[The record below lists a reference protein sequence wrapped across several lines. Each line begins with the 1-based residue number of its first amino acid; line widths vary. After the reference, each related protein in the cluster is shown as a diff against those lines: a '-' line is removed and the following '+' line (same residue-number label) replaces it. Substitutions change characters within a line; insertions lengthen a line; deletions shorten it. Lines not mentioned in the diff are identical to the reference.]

1 MDLELLIFNRKGW
14 QLVLA
19 LLASIRLCYVCVNSN
34 ELIKVSQ
41 LQKLATQSMLNGT
54 LVKEMVLNSFSE
66 SKKKFGCLL
75 K

>member
-1 MDLELLIFNRKGW
+1 MFML
-14 QLVLA
+14 
-19 LLASIRLCYVCVNSN
+19 NSN
-34 ELIKVSQ
+34 EPIKVSQ

-66 SKKKFGCLL
+66 SKKKFGRLL